1 MFNKVIL
8 HHKIPMIITI
18 VSWILVGYYMGA
30 EAFFLVIAL
39 SILEVTLSAD
49 NAVVNSRV
57 LVKMSPIWQ
66 KAFITVGIFIAVFLI
81 RFALPIL
88 LVAFASQASIIE
100 ITNLALK
107 NAEEYGN
114 RLHEI
119 SPIINSF
126 GGIFLF
132 MVSIFFFVD
141 GTRSNFWIVGI
152 ERFLSKLAAL
162 SFFKTACIVLLF
174 LIIQVLLEPSM
185 RLVVG
190 LSMLA
195 AIAIYVVLH
204 AVTLLMGKFEK
215 NNELKKQVGWV
226 AFASFMYLEVL
237 DASFSLD
244 GVIGAFALTNNIII
258 IMVGLGI
265 GALWVRTLTIHMVK
279 SKTLTHYKYLESGAH
294 WAITFLSA
302 IMILKLF
309 HIELFEWIVASVGL
323 ICIASSVI
331 SSHHHQNIKKV

>member
-8 HHKIPMIITI
+8 HHKIPLIITLL
-18 VSWILVGYYMGA
+18 SWVLVGYYLGI

-39 SILEVTLSAD
+39 SILEITLSAD

-57 LVKMSPIWQ
+57 LVKMSPMWQ
-66 KAFITVGIFIAVFLI
+66 KIFMTVGIFVAVFLI

-88 LVAFASQASIIE
+88 LVAFASNTSIVQV
-100 ITNLALK
+100 TDLALN

-126 GGIFLF
+126 GGVFLF
-132 MVSIFFFVD
+132 MVTVFFFVD
-141 GTRSNFWIVGI
+141 SKRSRFWIPGI
-152 ERFLSKLAAL
+152 ERSLSKLAAIP
-162 SFFKTACIVLLF
+162 FIKTIFVTVLF
-174 LIIQVLLEPSM
+174 MLIQILLPSDM

-190 LSMLA
+190 LSMLS
-195 AIAIYVVLH
+195 AIVIY
-204 AVTLLMGKFEK
+204 TLLHSITFLMEKFEK
-215 NNELKKQVGWV
+215 KNELKKQVGWA

-258 IMVGLGI
+258 IMVGLGV
-265 GALWVRTLTIHMVK
+265 GALWVRTLTLHMVK

-294 WAITFLSA
+294 WAIAFLSI

-309 HIELFEWIVASVGL
+309 HVELFEWLVASVGL
-323 ICIASSVI
+323 ICIAASVI
-331 SSHHHQNIKKV
+331 SSRNQEHIKKV

>member
-8 HHKIPMIITI
+8 HHKIPLIITL
-18 VSWILVGYYMGA
+18 VSWLLVGYYMGV
-30 EAFFLVIAL
+30 EAFFLVIVL
-39 SILEVTLSAD
+39 SILEITLSAD

-57 LVKMSPIWQ
+57 LVKMSPMWQ
-66 KAFITVGIFIAVFLI
+66 KIFMTVGIFIAVFLI

-88 LVAFASQASIIE
+88 LVAFASNASIAQ
-100 ITNLALK
+100 ITDLALN

-119 SPIINSF
+119 APVINSF

-132 MVSIFFFVD
+132 MVSVFFFID
-141 GTRSNFWIVGI
+141 SSRSRFWIPGI
-152 ERFLSKLAAL
+152 ERKLSQLA
-162 SFFKTACIVLLF
+162 SVPFIKTICVGALF
-174 LIIQVLLEPSM
+174 LIIQLLLPAEM

-190 LSMLA
+190 ESMIV
-195 AIAIYVVLH
+195 AIFIYILLH
-204 AVTLLMGKFEK
+204 SATRLMEK
-215 NNELKKQVGWV
+215 LEKKNELKKQVGWA

-258 IMVGLGI
+258 IMVGLGV
-265 GALWVRTLTIHMVK
+265 GALWVRTLTLHMVK
-279 SKTLTHYKYLESGAH
+279 SKTLAHYRYLESGAH
-294 WAITFLSA
+294 WAIAFLSI

-309 HIELFEWIVASVGL
+309 HVELFEWFVASVGL
-323 ICIASSVI
+323 ICIVASVF
-331 SSHHHQNIKKV
+331 SSRHQEHIKKV